1 MTTQLQLVVVV
12 VVVVV
17 VVIMIIKFKYGVE
30 NKVIMNATAGG
41 THRHRC
47 ALLQFVVCSSI
58 RSVLGP
64 SCLQRNDMPA
74 ADVLQAVASSV

>member
-1 MTTQLQLVVVV
+1 MTTQLQLVI
-12 VVVVV
+12 VVVV
-17 VVIMIIKFKYGVE
+17 VVIIIIIKFKYGAE

-47 ALLQFVVCSSI
+47 ALLQFAVCSSI
-58 RSVLGP
+58 RGVLGP